1 MRKQKLISL
10 ETSNNSPLA
19 SKAYYAKLEAWIS
32 ILVNF
37 ALFGLKLYYGNV
49 SQSLAL
55 TADAFETL
63 SDVATSLAIFF
74 VARELN
80 RAPDREHPFG
90 HGRLEDTA
98 TLIIAVLLFVVGI
111 QFLIQ
116 GYRKFL
122 NPSPI
127 NFSLP
132 AFLAILIGMGGK
144 EVLAQIAF
152 FLGRKTANSSLLIAK
167 AWHHRSDA
175 LDSLPV
181 LVVFLF
187 PNYPWLDA
195 AGSLFTSTVIIW
207 MASKLLRDSVSRLL
221 GRSISSEEKEK
232 ILNIASQYKEI
243 NNIHSIYLHDYGG
256 KGVITMHIEVDGNLS
271 VKEGHDLSEKIEN
284 EIKDQTGFE
293 GIVHIEPS
301 SKEG

>member
-1 MRKQKLISL
+1 MREQKLSSEEIS
-10 ETSNNSPLA
+10 SNPLA
-19 SKAYYAKLEAWIS
+19 SKAYYAKLEAWAS

-37 ALFGLKLYYGNV
+37 ILFGIKLYYGNL

-74 VARELN
+74 IARELN

-90 HGRLEDTA
+90 HGRLEDTT

-116 GYRKFL
+116 GYRRIL
-122 NPSPI
+122 HPSPI
-127 NFSLP
+127 QFSLP
-132 AFLAILIGMGGK
+132 ALFAILIGIGGK
-144 EVLAQIAF
+144 EILAQIAL
-152 FLGRKTANSSLLIAK
+152 FLGKKASNSELLIAK

-187 PNYPWLDA
+187 PRYPWLD
-195 AGSLFTSTVIIW
+195 GVSSLFTSITIIW
-207 MASKLLRDSVSRLL
+207 IASKILRGSVSRLL
-221 GRSISSEEKEK
+221 GRSISPQEREK
-232 ILNIASQYKEI
+232 ILNIASQFKEVS
-243 NNIHSIYLHDYGG
+243 NVHSIYLHDYGG
-256 KGVITMHIEVDGNLS
+256 RGVITMHIEVDGNLS
-271 VKEGHDLSEKIEN
+271 VKEGHDLSEKMEK
-284 EIKDQTGFE
+284 EIKNQTGFE
-293 GIVHIEPS
+293 GIVHVEPFS
-301 SKEG
+301 EEK

>member
-1 MRKQKLISL
+1 MREQKRPSPEI
-10 ETSNNSPLA
+10 SNNPLG

-37 ALFGLKLYYGNV
+37 ILFGIKLYYGRL

-74 VARELN
+74 IARELN
-80 RAPDREHPFG
+80 RPPDREHPFG
-90 HGRLEDTA
+90 HGRLEDVA
-98 TLIIAVLLFVVGI
+98 TLIIAILLFIVGV
-111 QFLIQ
+111 QFLYR
-116 GYRKFL
+116 GYQRII

-127 NFSLP
+127 QFSWAAL
-132 AFLAILIGMGGK
+132 FAILIGMGGK
-144 EVLAQIAF
+144 EFLAQMAL
-152 FLGRKTANSSLLIAK
+152 FLGKKASNSELLIAK

-187 PNYPWLDA
+187 PHYPWLDGA
-195 AGSLFTSTVIIW
+195 SSLFTSITIIW
-207 MASKLLRDSVSRLL
+207 IAGKISRNSVSRLL
-221 GRSISSEEKEK
+221 GRSISPEEKEK
-232 ILNIASQYKEI
+232 ILNIASQFREV
-243 NNIHSIYLHDYGG
+243 NDIHSIYLHDYGG
-256 KGVITMHIEVDGNLS
+256 RGVVTMHIEVDGSLS
-271 VKEGHDLSEKIEN
+271 VKEGHDLSEKIER
-284 EIKDQTGFE
+284 EIKNQTGFE

-301 SKEG
+301 SEEK

>member
-1 MRKQKLISL
+1 MRKQKPTSP
-10 ETSNNSPLA
+10 EVSNNNSLA
-19 SKAYYAKLEAWIS
+19 SKAYFAKLEAWIS

-37 ALFGLKLYYGNV
+37 ALFGLKLYYGSL

-63 SDVATSLAIFF
+63 SDVATSLVIFF

-90 HGRLEDTA
+90 HGRLEDTT

-116 GYRKFL
+116 GYQKFL
-122 NPSPI
+122 HPSPI
-127 NFSLP
+127 KFSLP
-132 AFLAILIGMGGK
+132 ALLVILIGMGGK
-144 EVLAQIAF
+144 EVLAQIAL
-152 FLGRKTANSSLLIAK
+152 FLGKKASNSSLLIAK

-187 PNYPWLDA
+187 PNYPWLD
-195 AGSLFTSTVIIW
+195 GVSSLFTSITIIW
-207 MASKLLRDSVSRLL
+207 IASKILRSTVSRLL
-221 GRSISSEEKEK
+221 GRSISPQEKEK
-232 ILNIASQYKEI
+232 ILNIASQFSEVS
-243 NNIHSIYLHDYGG
+243 NIHSIYLHDYGG

-271 VKEGHDLSEKIEN
+271 VKEGHDLSEKIEK
-284 EIKDQTGFE
+284 EIKNQTGFE
-293 GIVHIEPS
+293 GIVHVEPFS
-301 SKEG
+301 EEK